1 MKKVLAV
8 GIFDGVHAGHQ
19 QIIAAAKI
27 QGEVTVMTFD
37 PHPTS
42 VVAPERTPSQLM
54 STKDRIQLLKAAG
67 ASFVE
72 VVNFTKEFSLLSPD
86 QFIEDVLVGRF
97 GAEHVVIG
105 ENFNFGHKAQ
115 GTPKYLSEVGPKY
128 GFGVSIVKL
137 QEDRGSTISSTRIRS
152 LIIDGQIERANELL
166 TRMFYLKGQ
175 VVHGEKRGREIGY
188 PTANL
193 GLHSLATI
201 PADGVYAGWLSV
213 GSSRWPAAISI
224 GTNPTFPGVRGR
236 QVEAYAIDQID
247 LELYDQDATVEFGFR
262 LRDTLKFDGLP
273 ALLEQM
279 KKVCGDVGD
288 YVFLVDTW
296 GQPMFDETA
305 KIFDGISFNAVLVFG
320 SDWIDQAKAR
330 ELKVFIWTARAEDAE
345 ESTDEYFAK
354 FVLSGADGVFAD
366 HPDLLR
372 EVADGISH

>member
-1 MKKVLAV
+1 MKKVIAV

-54 STKDRIQLLKAAG
+54 SINDRIHYLKVAG

-72 VVNFTKEFSLLSPD
+72 VVNFTKEFSFLSPD

-128 GFGVSIVKL
+128 GFKVSIVKL

-152 LIIDGQIERANELL
+152 LVIDGQVERANELL
-166 TRMFYLKGQ
+166 TRMFYLKGP
-175 VVHGEKRGREIGY
+175 VVHGEKRGRQIGY
-188 PTANL
+188 PTANI
-193 GLHSLATI
+193 GLNTLATI

-213 GSSRWPAAISI
+213 GPNRWPAAISI

-247 LELYDQDATVEFGFR
+247 LELYDQDATVEFGYR
-262 LRDTLKFDGLP
+262 LRDTLKFEGLP

-279 KKVCGDVGD
+279 KKDC
-288 YVFLVDTW
+288 
-296 GQPMFDETA
+296 
-305 KIFDGISFNAVLVFG
+305 
-320 SDWIDQAKAR
+320 DQARK
-330 ELKVFIWTARAEDAE
+330 LTSK
-345 ESTDEYFAK
+345 
-354 FVLSGADGVFAD
+354 
-366 HPDLLR
+366 
-372 EVADGISH
+372 